1 MLKTLALKVASLVAI
16 LAIGWLTY
24 EHYRL
29 NAALKAESVAKDQ
42 AFAAVA
48 RAENL
53 IQGIRASS
61 QAIFD
66 DVTRENLDLG
76 QTLARLKAK
85 TPDLVPVSSSS
96 TVVTIKDTVHGTV
109 NSANTANGYC
119 PTVLTDEY
127 GRFVVSV
134 PASEAERPT
143 FARSQ
148 VFVFDAVV
156 VKRLTG
162 DYQFQAN
169 SLREYKPGSE
179 PSKETE
185 IPISG
190 VVAKST
196 FKFLEEQ
203 APDAKPFHPR
213 IVVAASHVGSFGG
226 GIEFLR
232 YKDRLGL
239 SALGFYDRKTG
250 KADGAI
256 HLGYRILNTS
266 ITVGPTYSPFTKSIG
281 GAISLQ
287 ITR

>member
-1 MLKTLALKVASLVAI
+1 MLKTLALKVAALVAV

-24 EHYRL
+24 EHFRL
-29 NAALKAESVAKDQ
+29 NAALRAESVAKDQ

-53 IQGIRASS
+53 VQGIRASS

-96 TVVTIKDTVHGTV
+96 TVVTIKDSTPGTAGPD
-109 NSANTANGYC
+109 SAAVGYC
-119 PTVLTDEY
+119 PATLTDEY

-134 PASEAERPT
+134 PQNEAERPT

-162 DYQFQAN
+162 DYEFQAN
-169 SLREYKPGSE
+169 SLREFRPGAP

-185 IPISG
+185 IPNSG

-232 YKDRLGL
+232 YHDRVGL

-266 ITVGPTYSPFTKSIG
+266 ITVGPTYSPFTRAIG
-281 GAISLQ
+281 GALALQ
-287 ITR
+287 VTR